1 MPTLSPNQVET
12 IFRDENYEAFLTE
25 LPMQCEDL
33 EEQGFYDIF
42 TEKRIKA
49 YSTFRTNVLASYD
62 GEAGRNPGEAL
73 NPGTMQQGYAYY
85 TAIRSEFNEVRSIPA
100 EYLSSVLKLGDYAA
114 EQGSIMA
121 RNYAQ
126 SYAEYWT
133 FLFSYGAIA
142 AATLLA
148 TGVGSPGRRPRSRL
162 YNHAI
167 KGDQGAIIAEVPNT
181 DAADPDSSTWFSA
194 THTRSN
200 GDTSASY
207 AGKSLGFFNLGS
219 SVTNSN
225 MILSELNLEQVLL
238 HMENDLPFTADRVF
252 RSARTP
258 DTLIVS
264 GNLRSVAAQIVDL
277 NEYRQGTP
285 NNDKNVMYKQS
296 KVFGIKNVI
305 VNRFLPD
312 NCWYVGAKGHGCN
325 IVRKE
330 GEFGLMGKKGPI
342 DDTWDNIFIDAN
354 RQTWIRQFFGFWS
367 HWFTEDMDICWYAGS
382 TSRALDSSTNRP
394 AAVAANTLVNWAA

>member
-12 IFRDENYEAFLTE
+12 IFRDENYEAFMSE
-25 LPMQCEDL
+25 LPLQCEDL
-33 EEQGFYDIF
+33 EEQGFYDLF
-42 TEKRIKA
+42 PEKKIKA
-49 YSTFRTNVLASYD
+49 YSTFKTNVLGSYD

-100 EYLSSVLKLGDYAA
+100 EYLASTLKLGDYAA

-133 FLFSYGAIA
+133 YVFSQGAIP

-148 TGVGSPGRRPRSRL
+148 TGVGAPGRRPRSRL

-181 DAADPDSSTWFSA
+181 DAADPDGATWFAA

-225 MILSELNLEQVLL
+225 LVLSEQNLENVLL
-238 HMENDLPFTADRVF
+238 HMENDLPWTADRVF

-264 GNLRSVAAQIVDL
+264 GNLRSLATQILDL
-277 NEYRQGTP
+277 NEYRMGSA
-285 NNDKNVMYKQS
+285 NNDKNVLYKQS
-296 KVFGIKNVI
+296 KVFGIKNLI

-312 NCWYVGAKGHGCN
+312 NCWYVGAKGHGCS
-325 IVRKE
+325 VVKKD
-330 GEFGLMGKKGPI
+330 GGFDMAGTKGPI
-342 DDTWDNIFIDAN
+342 DDTWSNIYIDMG

-367 HWFTEDMDICWYAGS
+367 HWFDDSMDMSWYAGS
-382 TSRALDSSTNRP
+382 TSRTLDSNNHP
-394 AAVAANTLVNWAA
+394 AAVTAASLVNWAA